1 MRTRM
6 IKVGIKD
13 FVFLLLGIMSCCATK
28 PQEIPAA
35 EQHETS
41 VAVETKIKE
50 IVLVNAGES
59 DRCQMGELVHRI
71 SKCNPKV
78 IGINFLF
85 IGEKDA
91 TCDSTLRTS
100 IVNSD
105 KVVLIEGFENG
116 THVESDQKFT
126 DAAFLTGLKGLIEA
140 EDGITNQYFRLI
152 DHRGKWELS
161 FPFLLALQLDKTRA
175 AELSSKVSPQKY
187 PINFY
192 HRIDEFKVL
201 DYNTDFSSNCNLL
214 EEKIVIIGYLGPTE
228 EDIFQTPV
236 TEKSSD
242 RTYGTVI
249 LANIILDILK
259 DLN

>member
-1 MRTRM
+1 MMR
-6 IKVGIKD
+6 VEIKD
-13 FVFLLLGIMSCCATK
+13 FVFLLLVIMSCCATK
-28 PQEIPAA
+28 PQEIPA
-35 EQHETS
+35 EHKDTS
-41 VAVETKIKE
+41 IGTETKIKE

-59 DRCQMGELVHRI
+59 DRCQMGELVQRI

-85 IGEKDA
+85 IGEKDVN
-91 TCDSTLRTS
+91 CDSTLRGS
-100 IVNSD
+100 IIDSD
-105 KVVLIEGFENG
+105 KVVLVEGFENG
-116 THVESDQKFT
+116 NHVESNRKFT
-126 DAAFLTGLKGLIEA
+126 EAAFLTGLKGLIQS
-140 EDGITNQYFRLI
+140 EDGITNQYYRLI

-161 FPFLLALQLDKTRA
+161 FPFLLALQLNKNRA
-175 AELSSKVSPQKY
+175 AELSSKVSPQEY

-192 HRIDEFKVL
+192 HRIDEFKAL
-201 DYNTDFSSNCNLL
+201 DYNADFSSNCNLL

-228 EDIFQTPV
+228 EDTFQTPV

>member
-1 MRTRM
+1 MLMSR
-6 IKVGIKD
+6 IGIKD
-13 FVFLLLGIMSCCATK
+13 FVFLLLGIMFCCATK
-28 PQEIPAA
+28 PQEIPT
-35 EQHETS
+35 EHQDTLKGT
-41 VAVETKIKE
+41 ETKIKE

-59 DRCQMGELVHRI
+59 DRCQMGELVNRI

-78 IGINFLF
+78 VGINFLF
-85 IGEKDA
+85 IGDNVG
-91 TCDSTLRTS
+91 CDSTLQAS
-100 IVNSD
+100 IIDSD

-116 THVESDQKFT
+116 NHVESSKKFT
-126 DAAFLTGLKGLIEA
+126 DAAFLAGLKGLIQD

-161 FPFLLALQLDKTRA
+161 FPFLLALQLDKSRA

-192 HRIDEFKVL
+192 HRVDEFKVL

-214 EEKIVIIGYLGPTE
+214 NEKIVIIGYLGPTQ

-242 RTYGTVI
+242 KTYGTVI

>member
-1 MRTRM
+1 MRVE
-6 IKVGIKD
+6 IKN
-13 FVFLLLGIMSCCATK
+13 FVFLFVIMSCCATK
-28 PQEIPAA
+28 PQEISA
-35 EQHETS
+35 EHNDTS
-41 VAVETKIKE
+41 IAIETKINE

-59 DRCQMGELVHRI
+59 NRCQMGELVSRI

-91 TCDSTLRTS
+91 NCDSTLRAS
-100 IVNSD
+100 IIDSD
-105 KVVLIEGFENG
+105 KVVLVEGFENG
-116 THVESDQKFT
+116 NHIESEKKFIE
-126 DAAFLTGLKGLIEA
+126 AAFLTGLKGLIQS
-140 EDGITNQYFRLI
+140 EDGITNQYYRLI

-161 FPFLLALQLDKTRA
+161 FPFLLALQLDKSRA
-175 AELSSKVSPQKY
+175 AELSSKVSPQAY
-187 PINFY
+187 PLNFY
-192 HRIDEFKVL
+192 HSIDELKVL
-201 DYNTDFSSNCNLL
+201 DYNADFSSQSNLL
-214 EEKIVIIGYLGPTE
+214 EKKIVLIGYLGPTE

-242 RTYGTVI
+242 KTYGTVI

>member
-1 MRTRM
+1 M
-6 IKVGIKD
+6 IKIGIKD
-13 FVFLLLGIMSCCATK
+13 FVFLLLGVMSCCATK
-28 PQEIPAA
+28 PQEISA
-35 EQHETS
+35 ENQEALVGIETR
-41 VAVETKIKE
+41 VKE
-50 IVLVNAGES
+50 IVLVNAGER
-59 DRCQMGELVHRI
+59 DRCKMGKLIQEI

-91 TCDSTLRTS
+91 ICDSALRTS

-126 DAAFLTGLKGLIEA
+126 DAAFLTGLKGLIEG
-140 EDGITNQYFRLI
+140 EDEITRQYFRLI

-175 AELSSKVSPQKY
+175 AELSSKVSPQNY
-187 PINFY
+187 PIHLY
-192 HRIDEFKVL
+192 HRIDEFTVL
-201 DYNTDFSSNCNLL
+201 DYNTDFPRDCDLL
-214 EEKIVIIGYLGPTE
+214 EEKIVIVGYLGPNE
-228 EDIFQTPV
+228 EDIFQIPV

-242 RTYGTVI
+242 TAYGTVI

-259 DLN
+259 ELN